1 MARDLRVDAY
11 IAKAAP
17 FAQLILTHLRGVIHA
32 AVPGLDETIK
42 WGMPHF
48 TLGGKNLFG
57 LAAFKEHASL
67 VIHGEGQHK
76 EGLGAYGR
84 ITRLADL
91 PPDADISAA
100 LQAAAERQM
109 SGVKKSRI
117 HAWAKPQISMPDDL
131 AAALSPQARKFLDGL
146 APSNRSEYLT
156 WITGAKRPQ
165 TRARRIAQAAEWLG
179 EGKRLNWKY
188 ER

>member
-1 MARDLRVDAY
+1 MAQDLRVDAY
-11 IAKAAP
+11 IARAAP
-17 FAQLILTHLRGVIHA
+17 FAQPILTHLRGVIHA

-67 VIHGEGQHK
+67 IIHGEGQRK
-76 EGLGAYGR
+76 EGLGAFGR
-84 ITRLADL
+84 ITSLGDL
-91 PPDADISAA
+91 PPDADISVA
-100 LQAAAERQM
+100 LRAAAERRT
-109 SGVKKSRI
+109 SGDRNSRT
-117 HAWAKPQISMPDDL
+117 HARAEPSISMPDDL
-131 AAALSPQARKFLDGL
+131 AAALSPQARGFLDGL
-146 APSNRSEYLT
+146 APSNRKEYLA
-156 WITGAKRPQ
+156 WITGAMRAE
-165 TRARRIAQAAEWLG
+165 TRARRIAQAAEWLD